1 MSWDHRRVSTILPIA
16 GAAALASVAGGLLA
30 LVRKPTSLAMSIVFG
45 FASGVLISTVTLE
58 MLPQALELT
67 SLGATAAGFAAG
79 FLAVW
84 VFDLFVN
91 RWQVA
96 GEHAA
101 QRRQVEAYHR
111 SHRPRGDRVTVL
123 AGGTSAEEVVEGL
136 AIGTGVVI
144 DPEVGALIAAA
155 IAVDNF
161 SEGLSIGEL
170 VVGKPGGEP
179 GGPRRV
185 LGWTSLVGASLLVSA
200 VVGWLLLRNAG
211 ESLVGLLQA
220 AGAGG
225 MLYLTVSA
233 LVPPSEEQQYQGSG
247 ALATGAGFLVIL
259 FLTETV

>member
-1 MSWDHRRVSTILPIA
+1 VSTILATA
-16 GAAALASVAGGLLA
+16 GAAAAASVLGGVLA
-30 LVRKPTSLAMSIVFG
+30 LIRKPTSLAMSIVFG

-58 MLPQALELT
+58 MLPNALELA

-91 RWQVA
+91 RWRLA

-101 QRRQVEAYHR
+101 QRRRVEAYHR

-123 AGGTSAEEVVEGL
+123 AGGTSAEELVEGL
-136 AIGTGVVI
+136 AIGAGVVI
-144 DPEVGALIAAA
+144 DPEVGGLIAAA

-170 VVGKPGGEP
+170 VVGRPGGDP
-179 GGPRRV
+179 RAVRRV
-185 LGWTSLVGASLLVSA
+185 LGWTSLVGASVLASA
-200 VVGWLLLRNAG
+200 IVGWLALREAG

-220 AGAGG
+220 VGAGG

-259 FLTETV
+259 LLTEAIQ

>member
-1 MSWDHRRVSTILPIA
+1 VSSILIIA
-16 GAAALASVAGGLLA
+16 GAAALASVVGGLLA
-30 LVRKPTSLAMSIVFG
+30 MIRKPTSLVMSIAFG
-45 FASGVLISTVTLE
+45 FASGVLISTVALE
-58 MLPQALELT
+58 MVPQALDLT
-67 SLGATAAGFAAG
+67 SRGATGAGFAGG

-101 QRRQVEAYHR
+101 QRPRVEAYHR

-123 AGGTSAEEVVEGL
+123 AGGTSAEELVEGL

-170 VVGKPGGEP
+170 VVGYADRDTPKA
-179 GGPRRV
+179 RRV

-200 VVGWLLLRNAG
+200 VLGWLLLRDAG
-211 ESLVGLLQA
+211 GELVGLLQA
-220 AGAGG
+220 TGAGG

-259 FLTETV
+259 FLTEAI